1 MSATA
6 TSPKPPRASK
16 PSQVPAVSFESDP
29 SELLNLAAILLS
41 KQHATLVRHDRE
53 AWRNI
58 GTALKVYCGADAE
71 NLYTNWSRQDPK
83 GVKDTDLEQHWDSLP
98 SGRGGVTFATITGFG
113 KPALGGLSWRQWLS
127 QQGFSRDPRGV
138 IELTGELPDAA
149 AELLTG
155 EHRAPAQ
162 TTPKPTAAEVARE
175 SADMWARAKPA
186 TPQNPYLAS
195 KGLEVTGGLRELLR
209 GEGSGYQLP
218 GPVLL
223 LPYFSLAGELRH
235 VQQIAP
241 GKNSR
246 GEANKPFL
254 SGTGYR
260 KGTYGSI
267 TGKPLTGDEKAIVV
281 VEGVGHALAIAVAEG
296 GVLDPTP
303 TPIIAGAKHAM
314 SDTAK
319 LARELCPDALI
330 LIGADLDSRGEI
342 AEESKLR
349 DTAQQIR
356 AAVIGPRFEGED
368 WDYDQGQ
375 PDFCDVRQFM
385 GAPELRKQIREGL
398 ELARKAKEQ
407 GSLLDPAGEPEKPSA
422 SQQTDLRA
430 KIMAERGIIDAE
442 KPIVK
447 VDTSSLPRTGGG
459 VLKVAKYKVTTTD
472 RAKTFYKNQKVQTFD
487 HRGNPVY
494 SDLFDVWLEEL
505 DRKTYEGASFFPYAG
520 KLSPAVTGD
529 KTLPDPDEDGKLNMF
544 MGMTIRPVKGNCQP
558 ILDHIKWVWCNN
570 DDTLYDYTIKWMAR
584 MFQYPG
590 EPGHTTLCV
599 QGDQGQGKGQIT
611 DILRDAWGP
620 GIHSLVAT
628 SGDEITAQF
637 NAGMATAIF
646 VCLNEAVFSA
656 DKKLAGKLKAMIT
669 DEVLRVEQKYI
680 DSYTAANCMHFI
692 FTSNYD
698 WIAPIELGD
707 RRYVTLETTLDH
719 ILKGCKTDEE
729 RAKTKRKYFSDL
741 TKCKRNGGEEA
752 FIHYLLNLDLKGYNP
767 REIPECNSAKRFEAV
782 MRSLDQILQWWYG
795 ELAAGNASSLV
806 VESRQDWEKPAK
818 GEIRVGKKT
827 AEESFKRFLRERWQ
841 NRKLE
846 DTPALHR
853 LLKKACPSL
862 RTDQRLEKHQLTPD
876 EALASGA
883 GLPRCYTFPS
893 LGECRKGFEGMLG
906 MRIDWGEDP
915 SESGT

>member
-1 MSATA
+1 MSALA
-6 TSPKPPRASK
+6 TSPKPSKSPR
-16 PSQVPAVSFESDP
+16 VPAVNFESDP

-41 KQHATLVRHDRE
+41 NLDVTAFRNRRE
-53 AWRNI
+53 DWRNI
-58 GTALKVYCGADAE
+58 GIALKVSCGADA
-71 NLYTNWSRQDPK
+71 YQVWRAWSEQDPLAV
-83 GVKDTDLEQHWDSLP
+83 GDTDLEQQWTSLP
-98 SGRGGVTFATITGFG
+98 DRQGTGINFSTILYFG
-113 KPALGGLSWRQWLS
+113 KPAIGKLSWPQWLQ

-162 TTPKPTAAEVARE
+162 TTPKDSAAEVTRK
-175 SADMWARAKPA
+175 SAEMWSRAKPA
-186 TPQNPYLAS
+186 TSQNAYIAS
-195 KGLEVTGGLRELLR
+195 KGLAADCELRELPR

-223 LPYFSLAGELRH
+223 LPYFGAAGEFRH
-235 VQQIAP
+235 VQQIAA
-241 GKNSR
+241 GK
-246 GEANKPFL
+246 GNKRFL
-254 SGTGYR
+254 SGEHGYT
-260 KGTYGSI
+260 KGTYG
-267 TGKPLTGDEKAIVV
+267 GLAGPLTGDEGAVIV
-281 VEGVGHALAIAVAEG
+281 VEGVGHAMAIEVAQG

-303 TPIIAGAKHAM
+303 TPIVAGSKHAM

-319 LARELCPDALI
+319 LARELCPGALI
-330 LIGADLDSRGEI
+330 LIAADLDSRGNI
-342 AEESKLR
+342 AEETKLK
-349 DTAQQIR
+349 DTAQQIG
-356 AAVIGPRFEGED
+356 AAVIGPRFEGD
-368 WDYDQGQ
+368 WDYEKSQ
-375 PDFCDVRQFM
+375 PDFCDIYQFM
-385 GAPELRKQIREGL
+385 GAPELREQIREGL

-407 GSLLDPAGEPEKPSA
+407 GSLLAPAGEQEP
-422 SQQTDLRA
+422 DLRA

-442 KPIVK
+442 KPIIK
-447 VDTSSLPRTGGG
+447 IDISSLPMTSGK
-459 VLKVAKYKVTTTD
+459 VLKIAKYKVTTTE
-472 RAKTFYKNQKVQTFD
+472 RAKTYYKNQKVQTFD
-487 HRGNPVY
+487 HKGHPVY

-544 MGMTIRPVKGNCQP
+544 MGMTIKPVKGDCQP
-558 ILDHIKWVWCNN
+558 ILNHIRWVWCHN
-570 DDTLYDYTIKWMAR
+570 DDALYDYTIKWMAR

-628 SGDEITAQF
+628 SGEQITAKF
-637 NAGMATAIF
+637 NASMATAIF

-656 DKKLAGKLKAMIT
+656 DKKLAGRLKAMIT
-669 DEVLRVEQKYI
+669 DEVLQVEPKFM

-698 WIAPIELGD
+698 WIAPVELGD

-729 RAKTKRKYFSDL
+729 RAKTKRKYFNDL
-741 TKCKRNGGEEA
+741 TKCKKNGGEEA

-841 NRKLE
+841 NRKME
-846 DTPALHR
+846 DTPVLHR
-853 LLKKACPSL
+853 LLKKACPGM
-862 RTDQRLEKHQLTPD
+862 RTDQKLEKHQLTPD

-906 MRIDWGEDP
+906 MRIDWGEEP